1 MSYSGAAPVNHPFQ
15 LTSRPASDDVDTRI
29 TPAEIFDPLH
39 AAHRFT
45 LDAAASATNA
55 RVPRF
60 FDRSTDGLKQPWRCE
75 RVWCNPPFSALPA
88 WVAKAWNETNPKGL
102 GRPGADV
109 VVMLLPANRTEQPWW
124 QKYVEPHRDQ
134 PNGRVQTHFVRRR
147 RSFASE
153 ANPAGKFVGSPP
165 FGLVLVTFRPVVAL
179 P

>member
-1 MSYSGAAPVNHPFQ
+1 MSLAGVRPVNHPFQ
-15 LTSRPASDDVDTRI
+15 LVSRPASDDVDTRV
-29 TPAEIFDPLH
+29 TPGEIFDPLH
-39 AAHRFT
+39 AHHQFT
-45 LDAAASATNA
+45 VDAAASALNC

-60 FDRSTDGLKQPWRCE
+60 WDRAADGLAQSWAGE

-88 WVAKAWNETNPKGL
+88 WAKKAWNET
-102 GRPGADV
+102 ADACPL

-124 QKYVEPHRDQ
+124 HEFVEPHRDQ
-134 PNGRVQTHFVRRR
+134 PNGRVRTHFVRRR

-165 FGLVLVTFRPVVAL
+165 FGLVLVTFSRVVRL

>member
-1 MSYSGAAPVNHPFQ
+1 MSFSGRAPVNHPFQ
-15 LTSRPASDDVDTRI
+15 LTSRPANDDTDTRI
-29 TPAEIFDPLH
+29 TPGEIFDPLH
-39 AAHRFT
+39 AVHRFT

-55 RVPRF
+55 RVPRY
-60 FDRSTDGLKQPWRCE
+60 FDRAADGLAQDWGGE
-75 RVWCNPPFSALPA
+75 RAWCNPPFSALPA
-88 WVAKAWNETNPKGL
+88 WVAKAWDETAAWP
-102 GRPGADV
+102 RPTGPCEL

-124 QKYVEPHRDQ
+124 HEFIEPHRDR
-134 PNGRVQTHFVRRR
+134 PDGRVRTQFVRRR